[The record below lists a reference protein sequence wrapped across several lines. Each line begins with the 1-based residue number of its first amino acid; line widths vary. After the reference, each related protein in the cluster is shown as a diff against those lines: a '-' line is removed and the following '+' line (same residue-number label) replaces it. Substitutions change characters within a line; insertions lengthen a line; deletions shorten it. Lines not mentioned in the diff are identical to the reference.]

1 MEEEEE
7 REERE
12 GVGRG
17 SVRPRVSMA
26 SMAPERRAAICLRS
40 SGGRSKSAAAYG
52 SIWLYR
58 NLYNLYRNLRN
69 LSSAR
74 GVF

>member
-7 REERE
+7 RKERE

-17 SVRPRVSMA
+17 SVRQRVSMA
-26 SMAPERRAAICLRS
+26 SMAPARRTAICLRS
-40 SGGRSKSAAAYG
+40 SGRRSKSGGAYG

-58 NLYNLYRNLRN
+58 NLCNIYRNLRN

-74 GVF
+74 AVF